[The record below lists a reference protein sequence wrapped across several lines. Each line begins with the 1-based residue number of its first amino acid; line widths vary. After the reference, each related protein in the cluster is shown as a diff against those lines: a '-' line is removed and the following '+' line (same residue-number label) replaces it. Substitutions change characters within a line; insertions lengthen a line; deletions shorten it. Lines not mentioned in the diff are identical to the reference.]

1 MNNTVTLIEPI
12 DITKEVEKWTAD
24 WQQWARN
31 NATSAVTKS
40 SFDKMVEVLKSKGF
54 ARQFGGEQD
63 DYHNL
68 NLNGWW
74 CFAWFHA
81 ASRTCTLYV
90 IKDRLKI
97 SEVENTYFP
106 VDAAELHDIL
116 VQLGNI

>member
-1 MNNTVTLIEPI
+1 MKNNVTLIEPI
-12 DITKEVEKWTAD
+12 DITKEVND
-24 WQQWARN
+24 WNTNWQAWARN
-31 NATSAVTKS
+31 HATPAVTKS
-40 SFDKMVEVLKSKGF
+40 GFDQMVEVLKARGF
-54 ARQFGGEQD
+54 SRQFGGEQD

-97 SEVENTYFP
+97 GEVENTYFP
-106 VDAAELHDIL
+106 AGVPELIQIL
-116 VQLGNI
+116 DQLENI